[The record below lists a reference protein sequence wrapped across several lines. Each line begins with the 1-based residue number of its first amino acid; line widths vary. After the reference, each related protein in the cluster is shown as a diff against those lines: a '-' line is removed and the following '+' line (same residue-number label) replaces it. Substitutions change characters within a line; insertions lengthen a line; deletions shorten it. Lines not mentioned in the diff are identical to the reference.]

1 MAVRLSTG
9 MVNAAANAIKTMYA
23 NAVGA
28 VYTGTQPVGSDAIE
42 TGTLLGYITKD
53 GGPFVAGEAANGLNW
68 EDAVDGVCVKPAD
81 EEWAIIPIASGTAGY
96 VRIYD
101 NAMVTGASTSAVRF
115 DLACGVGAGELRFS
129 TTQLVATVKSVI
141 NTLSLTQPK
150 NT

>member
-9 MVNAAANAIKTMYA
+9 MVNAAANAIRTTYA

-28 VYTGTQPVGSDAIE
+28 VYTGTQPANADAAE

-53 GGPFVAGEAANGLNW
+53 GGPFVAGEATNGLNW
-68 EDAVDGVCVKPAD
+68 EDAVDGVCAKPTD
-81 EEWAIIPIASGTAGY
+81 EEWSIIPVASGTAGY
-96 VRIYD
+96 ARIYA

-129 TTQLVATVKSVI
+129 TTQLVTSVKSVV
-141 NTLSLTQPK
+141 NTLTLTQPK
-150 NT
+150 NA